1 MMQRRLVIA
10 GTNSGV
16 GKTTLTI
23 GLMAAFKRKGL
34 TVQGFKCGPD
44 YIDPSY
50 HTAVT
55 GRHSRNVDSWM
66 LDHDIVNDIF
76 VEASQGADLSMIEG
90 VMGFYDGKSPKSNVG
105 STAEISLLL
114 QAPVILV
121 VNIASMARSAAAIVK
136 GYQMLD
142 PNVNIAGVIL
152 NQAGSKGHFE
162 LCKTAVEQ
170 ECDVPVVGYLL
181 KGDGL
186 TIPERH
192 LGLIPAIERG
202 ELDEF
207 FYELGDVVA
216 DRIDLEELLRISEQG
231 PALELKTDL
240 FLKQDEGERKVKI
253 AVAYDSAFNFYYREN
268 FKLLE
273 RAGAE
278 LVFFSPL
285 AGETL
290 PIGVDGLYIGGGF
303 PEEFAKELSEN
314 DQAKLDIRNAI
325 SNGLPTFAECGG
337 FMYLTEFMANR
348 QGETFPMVGMIPGKV
363 KMQERLAALGY
374 RQVTAIDETFLLKKN
389 EEARGHEFHYSIF
402 ESDEELPKAHYI
414 KALRGEKEEGYKT
427 DNLVAGYTHIHFAS
441 NPQIAV
447 SFVDKCLQYKEKN
460 KDEEN

>member
-1 MMQRRLVIA
+1 MMQRRIVIA

-23 GLMAAFKRKGL
+23 GLMAAFKKKGL

-55 GRHSRNVDSWM
+55 GRQSRNVDSWM
-66 LDHDIVNDIF
+66 LEHDIVNDIF
-76 VEASQGADLSMIEG
+76 VDASQGADLSIIEG

-162 LCKTAVEQ
+162 LCKTAIEE

-216 DRIDLEELLRISEQG
+216 DRIDLDELLRISERG
-231 PALELKTDL
+231 PTLELKTDL
-240 FLKQDEGERKVKI
+240 FSQQDEQEREVKI

-273 RAGAE
+273 KTGAE
-278 LVFFSPL
+278 LIFFSPL

-290 PIGVDGLYIGGGF
+290 PAEVDGLYIGGGF

-314 DQAKLDIRNAI
+314 EQAKEDIKNAI

-337 FMYLTEFMANR
+337 FMYLTESIASSE
-348 QGETFPMVGMIPGKV
+348 GETFPMVGVIPGKV

-374 RQVTAIDETFLLKKN
+374 RQVTAIDETFLFKKG
-389 EEARGHEFHYSIF
+389 EEARGHEFHYSTF
-402 ESDEELPKAHYI
+402 ESDKEFEKAYYV
-414 KALRGEKEEGYKT
+414 KALRGEKEEGYRT
-427 DNLVAGYTHIHFAS
+427 DNIVAGYTHIHFAS
-441 NPQIAV
+441 NPKVAA
-447 SFVDKCLQYKEKN
+447 SFVEKCVQYKEKN
-460 KDEEN
+460 KDESN